1 MNKLFHKRAAYA
13 MTALRDEQ
21 ITAVRLCCIDA
32 LISNGQQSIKRNS
45 LAQCKAG
52 NYLRMT
58 RTILTWMR

>member
-21 ITAVRLCCIDA
+21 ITAVRLCCTDA

-45 LAQCKAG
+45 LAQCKAR
-52 NYLRMT
+52 NYLQMT
-58 RTILTWMR
+58 RTILT